1 MSRALALAALLAT
14 CAAVAAP
21 APASA
26 GRDPAPYEAMR
37 NLQQLQDQIAEG
49 DAIAQA
55 AHAKSIERTA
65 RIFADAKRGVW
76 AEPRNARAL
85 ILYLFSGG
93 SGVTIADAV
102 PMTALPPEYRKLYHG
117 ALAYALGNDDEAR
130 DTLLPIDARTAPQGL
145 GAQLALVQANLAPEN
160 DKPRAIALLDLARLL
175 APGTLIEE
183 AALRREMTL
192 IGSTGNLE
200 KFGVLARRYL
210 GAFRRS
216 VYADS
221 FRQLVAGT
229 AMQISKTDSDE
240 AGLRLARIA
249 ESLEKDDRRRL
260 YLAIA
265 RAAVLAGHVK
275 MAVLAAQEAK
285 RLSVP
290 GGQDEARAQVYF
302 GAAAIINDRFDEG
315 QAALKAAREDRLSP
329 KDNALRASAV
339 ALSDIIRKP
348 PDPGASDV
356 APVKSD
362 VVAQAERSL
371 AEADQ
376 LLNRASK

>member
-1 MSRALALAALLAT
+1 MSRALAAAACVACAVLA
-14 CAAVAAP
+14 AAP
-21 APASA
+21 ARA

-55 AHAKSIERTA
+55 AHAKSIERAA
-65 RIFADAKRGVW
+65 RIFAEAKPGVW
-76 AEPRNARAL
+76 AEARNSRAL

-93 SGVTIADAV
+93 SGVPIAEAV
-102 PMTALPPEYRKLYHG
+102 PMTALPTEYRKLYHG
-117 ALAYALGNDDEAR
+117 ALAYALGNDEEAR
-130 DTLLPIDARTAPQGL
+130 DTLLPIDARTAPTGL
-145 GAQLALVQANLAPEN
+145 GAQLALVQANLCPEN
-160 DKPRAIALLDLARLL
+160 DSARAIALLDLARLL

-183 AALRREMTL
+183 AALRREMAL

-210 GAFRRS
+210 GAFRHS

-265 RAAVLAGHVK
+265 RAAVLAGHLK
-275 MAVLAAQEAK
+275 MAVLAGQEAK
-285 RLSVP
+285 RLSAP
-290 GGQDEARAQVYF
+290 GGQDEARALVYF
-302 GAAAIINDRFDEG
+302 GAAAIIGDHFDDG

-339 ALSDIIRKP
+339 ALADVIRKP
-348 PDPGASDV
+348 PDPGSPEAV
-356 APVKSD
+356 PVKSD
-362 VVAQAERSL
+362 VVAQAERALSD
-371 AEADQ
+371 ADQ